1 MSSKQQRERKSAR
14 ARSQQQ
20 TSNTFANTLFKVPD
34 GVSELYLKDEKT
46 KRLEILPFKAGAMNE
61 GADAGQ
67 WTYELTYYMHR
78 NVGAN
83 EEKVICPRKMGKG
96 RCPIC
101 EHRAELAKDP
111 DADEEL
117 VKDLLPKKRQ
127 LFWVLDHA
135 QKSEGAMIW
144 DMSYHL
150 FGRLLAER
158 VSKDTQDE
166 DPAGYEYFYDE
177 VDGYTLRC
185 GVTEQ
190 KMRYKFL
197 EVTDIDFRARQRP
210 IPQKFVDATSPL
222 SDMLT
227 ILDYDTLYAKFHQTE
242 VGNTTTHQGARPSEA
257 KGNDKPTD
265 DDGWGSD
272 EKADTPA
279 KEEKPKAKAKKA
291 SSKPAKAAKEEAPKD
306 DEDWDSWGDDAE
318 ASSETSPLDDPP
330 EGEYEDA
337 EPPEAEEPKQA
348 EPAASGD
355 DDNWED
361 W

>member
-14 ARSQQQ
+14 TRTQQQ
-20 TSNTFANTLFKVPD
+20 TSNTFANTLFKVPE
-34 GVSELYLKDEKT
+34 GVSEMYLKDEKT

-111 DADEEL
+111 DADEQL

-190 KMRYKFL
+190 KMLYKFL

-227 ILDYDTLYAKFHQTE
+227 VLDYDTLLAKFHQTE
-242 VGNTTTHQGARPSEA
+242 VSGGTTHQGARPSDA
-257 KGNDKPTD
+257 KGNDKPPA
-265 DDGWGSD
+265 DDGGWGD
-272 EKADTPA
+272 EDETP
-279 KEEKPKAKAKKA
+279 KTKPKTKPKEKPKSKPKAEDKEA
-291 SSKPAKAAKEEAPKD
+291 SSKPAKAKAAKDEAAKAD
-306 DEDWDSWGDDAE
+306 DDDWDSWGDGL
-318 ASSETSPLDDPP
+318 SLIHI
-330 EGEYEDA
+330 
-337 EPPEAEEPKQA
+337 
-348 EPAASGD
+348 
-355 DDNWED
+355 
-361 W
+361 